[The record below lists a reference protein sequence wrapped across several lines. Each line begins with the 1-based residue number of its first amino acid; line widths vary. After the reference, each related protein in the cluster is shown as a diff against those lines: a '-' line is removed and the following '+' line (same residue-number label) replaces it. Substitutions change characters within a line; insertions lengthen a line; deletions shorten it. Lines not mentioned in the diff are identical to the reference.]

1 MSTKADVARIF
12 RVSLPTVD
20 AWVRSGCPFS
30 RKGSRGHAW
39 EFDLAEV
46 VSWRFSRV
54 SNSEAGSLTQAQ
66 TKRTLID
73 CEHREL
79 RLKRDRAEL
88 VSIDTVILE
97 WSRLFQVFKSKIRAI
112 PRKLS
117 PFLATETDAIRVEGI
132 LQKDIDESLEVLGE
146 YNPGKP
152 FDVVQNSEQP

>member
-66 TKRTLID
+66 TKRTIID

-97 WSRLFQVFKSKIRAI
+97 WSRLFQVFKSKIRNI
-112 PRKLS
+112 PRKIS
-117 PFLATETDAIRVEGI
+117 PILVTETDQIQVQAMLE
-132 LQKDIDESLEVLGE
+132 KEIDETLEELGN
-146 YNPGKP
+146 YNPGK
-152 FDVVQNSEQP
+152 VSGGVS

>member
-39 EFDLAEV
+39 TFNLADV
-46 VSWRFSRV
+46 IAWRFSHV
-54 SNSEAGSLTQAQ
+54 SNSEAGSLVQAQ
-66 TKRTLID
+66 TRRTLID

-88 VSIDTVILE
+88 VPIDIIILE
-97 WSRLFQVFKSKIRAI
+97 WTKLLQVFKTKIRNI

-117 PFLATETDAIRVEGI
+117 PFLATETDAIRVEAM
-132 LQKDIDESLEVLGE
+132 LSKEVDEALEELGD
-146 YNPGKP
+146 YDPAKP
-152 FDVVQNSEQP
+152 SGGVP

>member
-66 TKRTLID
+66 TKRTIID

-132 LQKDIDESLEVLGE
+132 LQKDINEVLTVLGD
-146 YNPGKP
+146 YDPSKP
-152 FDVVQNSEQP
+152 SGGVS